1 MLFHE
6 LLGEDFAPLEFRSE
20 LRRANDRKPARREF
34 VHQATNEGKLR
45 THNRQVRPETIG
57 KLNERGHVTCIYRDA
72 LRNLRNSAV
81 AGCTPDMLDAIAL
94 AQLPRQ
100 CMLASTAANDQN
112 FHANDSRN
120 DNSSQRRLSN
130 FSSFHFLAPRAQKWF
145 YLAAMPW
152 DFIAIL
158 VLLGVFV
165 PWRGA
170 VRIRQLFRQENLTT
184 ADRLALYASTLAFQW
199 VAAALVLWRAL
210 SRHMGLRQLAL
221 ALPRPW
227 LALGV
232 GAGLAI
238 LLLANQLISLRRMA
252 QLPQDQQ
259 GLIGQIARKVMPQT
273 TVERLGF
280 LALVI
285 TVAICEEFLYRG
297 FIQAIFQQT
306 LAGSSAAGAFI
317 SAAFFSVAHLYQGKR
332 GIGSTFVM
340 GLIFSGARILT
351 ASLFPS
357 MLAHLAT
364 DLSAGLAAPALLSK
378 PASSAAAACCPG
390 GQDQGADK

>member
-1 MLFHE
+1 
-6 LLGEDFAPLEFRSE
+6 
-20 LRRANDRKPARREF
+20 
-34 VHQATNEGKLR
+34 
-45 THNRQVRPETIG
+45 
-57 KLNERGHVTCIYRDA
+57 
-72 LRNLRNSAV
+72 
-81 AGCTPDMLDAIAL
+81 
-94 AQLPRQ
+94 
-100 CMLASTAANDQN
+100 MLASTAANDQN
-112 FHANDSRN
+112 FHADDSRN

-130 FSSFHFLAPRAQKWF
+130 FSSFHLLAPRAQKWF
-145 YLAAMPW
+145 HLAAMPW

-170 VRIRQLFRQENLTT
+170 VRIRQLLRQEHLTT
-184 ADRLALYASTLAFQW
+184 TDRLALYASTLAFQW
-199 VAAALVLWRAL
+199 LAAAVVLWRAL
-210 SRHMGLRQLAL
+210 SRQMALRQLAL

-227 LALGV
+227 LALGI
-232 GAGLAI
+232 GAGLAT

-297 FIQAIFQQT
+297 FIQSIFQQT
-306 LAGSSAAGAFI
+306 LAGSSATGAFI

-332 GIGSTFVM
+332 GLVSTFVM
-340 GLIFSGARILT
+340 GLIFSAVRILT
-351 ASLFPS
+351 GSLFPS

-364 DLSAGLAAPALLSK
+364 DLSAGLAAPGLLSK
-378 PASSAAAACCPG
+378 PAAACPPAGPNQSAC
-390 GQDQGADK
+390 DR

>member
-1 MLFHE
+1 
-6 LLGEDFAPLEFRSE
+6 
-20 LRRANDRKPARREF
+20 
-34 VHQATNEGKLR
+34 V
-45 THNRQVRPETIG
+45 
-57 KLNERGHVTCIYRDA
+57 
-72 LRNLRNSAV
+72 
-81 AGCTPDMLDAIAL
+81 
-94 AQLPRQ
+94 
-100 CMLASTAANDQN
+100 LASTAADDQN
-112 FHANDSRN
+112 FHAVDPRN
-120 DNSSQRRLSN
+120 DNSSQPWLSN
-130 FSSFHFLAPRAQKWF
+130 VSAFHFLAPEGQKWF
-145 YLAAMPW
+145 HLGAMPW

-170 VRIRQLFRQENLTT
+170 VRIRQLLRQENLTT

-199 VAAALVLWRAL
+199 LAAAVVLWRAL
-210 SRHMGLRQLAL
+210 SRHMSLRQLAL

-227 LALGV
+227 LGLGI

-238 LLLANQLISLRRMA
+238 LLLTNQLISLRRMA

-297 FIQAIFQQT
+297 FIQSIFQER

-332 GIGSTFVM
+332 GIVSTFVM
-340 GLIFSGARILT
+340 GLIFSAVRIVT

-357 MLAHLAT
+357 VLAHLAT

-378 PASSAAAACCPG
+378 PAAAAARYRG
-390 GQDQGADK
+390 GQNEGPDK